1 MKKRMSKAQ
10 RISMLEDR
18 VSDLEAQQ
26 EHFYD
31 GLRERLERL
40 EKRAEGAPERKG
52 VPIHQVMDEWI
63 NGEEQA

>member
-40 EKRAEGAPERKG
+40 EKHVEGAPERKG

>member
-31 GLRERLERL
+31 GLKERLEQLALPSSLTLMSSL
-40 EKRAEGAPERKG
+40 E
-52 VPIHQVMDEWI
+52 MLL
-63 NGEEQA
+63 